1 MKHCILIY
9 SAVVCDISLP
19 GIEFLL
25 LDLDLLVPDALQAN
39 TKNP

>member
-1 MKHCILIY
+1 MEHCILIN

-25 LDLDLLVPDALQAN
+25 LGLDLLAPDALQTN
-39 TKNP
+39 TKSP